1 MKRGEVWE
9 AHLEP
14 RSGSEQR
21 GRRPVILLMREN
33 FLRARGWRS
42 IIVVPVSSSA
52 RQGARGPTAVPLAAG
67 AGGLTLDSVALCH
80 QVTTL
85 DRAKLVQRYGELSE
99 EDLRRVEEG
108 VLIAQGIEL
117 DGR

>member
-9 AHLEP
+9 ALLEP

-21 GRRPVILLMREN
+21 GKRPVILLMREN
-33 FLRARGWRS
+33 FLRAPGWRS

-52 RQGARGPTAVPLAAG
+52 RQGARGPTAVPLSAET
-67 AGGLTLDSVALCH
+67 GGLTLDSVALCH

-85 DRAKLVQRYGELSE
+85 DRSKLVQRLGELPV
-99 EDLRRVEEG
+99 EDLERVEEG
-108 VLIAQGIEL
+108 VLIAQGIEIG
-117 DGR
+117 GR